1 MFINISPLKKS
12 KDYRRLFIGQSIS
25 WIGNMIS
32 YVVVPFQMYDLTKS
46 NLMVGS
52 ISLVQLF
59 SVILFGIVGGAYAD
73 RLNRRNVMLVS
84 EAFMIAVLCLMVFNS
99 YLAHPSIVLIFIC
112 TAIIQALTGFHRP
125 AMTALIQRLVDVSD
139 YKAVGSLRT
148 LMYSV
153 SAIVGP
159 AIGGLLIA
167 NIGFA
172 GAYIANI
179 LTFFV
184 SLWYLSL
191 VTSVPIDSP
200 NQKTRVLS
208 DIQVGLKFVVKKPE
222 IMGSYIVDLVAMIF
236 AFPVALFPAMSQAWG
251 GARAAGFLYSGMA
264 IGSLFISILSG
275 WTEKIHSN
283 GRAVVI
289 SASFWAFFIIWLGL
303 TKSLYFSCLLL
314 VFAGAADA
322 VSAIFRQAIW
332 NNAIPNQMRG
342 RLSGIEMISY
352 MAGPLLG
359 NARAGYVAS
368 IFSVNISL
376 TSGGIICLLCLIVT
390 AFLLPRFWNAR

>member
-32 YVVVPFQMYDLTKS
+32 YVVVPFQVYALTKS

-84 EAFMIAVLCLMVFNS
+84 EAFMIIVLCVMVFNS
-99 YLAHPSIVLIFIC
+99 YLTHPSIVLIFIC
-112 TAIIQALTGFHRP
+112 TAIVQALAGFHRP
-125 AMTALIQRLVDVSD
+125 AMTALIQRLVEVSD

-167 NIGFA
+167 NVGFA

-179 LTFFV
+179 LTFFI

-191 VTSVPIDSP
+191 VVSIPADPVT
-200 NQKTRVLS
+200 QKTRVLS
-208 DIQVGLKFVVKKPE
+208 DIQAGLKFVIRKPE

-264 IGSLFISILSG
+264 IGSLFISVLSG

-289 SASFWAFFIIWLGL
+289 SASCWAFFIIWLGFA
-303 TKSLYFSCLLL
+303 KSLYFACVLLIL
-314 VFAGAADA
+314 AGAADA

-352 MAGPLLG
+352 VAGPLLG

-368 IFSVNISL
+368 IFTVNISL
-376 TSGGIICLLCLIVT
+376 TSGGIICLICLILT
-390 AFLLPRFWNAR
+390 AFLLPKFWHAR

>member
-1 MFINISPLKKS
+1 
-12 KDYRRLFIGQSIS
+12 
-25 WIGNMIS
+25 MIS
-32 YVVVPFQMYDLTKS
+32 YVVVPFQMFELTKS

-84 EAFMIAVLCLMVFNS
+84 EALMIFVLGIMVFNS
-99 YLAHPSIVLIFIC
+99 YLPHPSIVLIFLC
-112 TAIIQALTGFHRP
+112 TAVVQALSGFHRP
-125 AMTALIQRLVDVSD
+125 ALTALIQRLVDVSD

-167 NIGFA
+167 NVGFA

-179 LTFFV
+179 LTFLI

-191 VTSVPIDSP
+191 VVSIPPDVSTK
-200 NQKTRVLS
+200 KTKILS
-208 DIQVGLKFVVKKPE
+208 DIESGLKFVVQKPE

-289 SASFWAFFIIWLGL
+289 SASLWAFFIIWLGFAHN
-303 TKSLYFSCLLL
+303 LYIACLLL
-314 VFAGAADA
+314 VLAGAADA

-368 IFSVNISL
+368 IFTVNISL
-376 TSGGIICLLCLIVT
+376 TSGGIICLVCLVVT
-390 AFLLPRFWNAR
+390 AFLLPKFWNAR